1 MHLFFITLLS
11 FICTLNA
18 KCLCSE
24 GAIENYF
31 DDLDY
36 VGDSEYFGEIDFNAT
51 IKNLAKSIEYLT
63 AQGYLF

>member
-24 GAIENYF
+24 GAIEN
-31 DDLDY
+31 
-36 VGDSEYFGEIDFNAT
+36 FGEIDFNAT

-63 AQGYLF
+63 AQGNLF